1 VRQDEGTP
9 EKAARQ
15 QLSDGPPR
23 ETLKMAMRFWFY
35 PCFLLLLGGCT
46 TTPFFAPST
55 PVDQQLFVQGME
67 EVNLQRDVPPAFSAL
82 HETYAESP
90 WVPMAE
96 TVKELLTTIREQQQV
111 INRLESEKAASRKEM
126 AALKQQKDS
135 LAKDLDKL
143 KRLLID
149 LERRGR

>member
-1 VRQDEGTP
+1 
-9 EKAARQ
+9 
-15 QLSDGPPR
+15 
-23 ETLKMAMRFWFY
+23 
-35 PCFLLLLGGCT
+35 
-46 TTPFFAPST
+46 
-55 PVDQQLFVQGME
+55 
-67 EVNLQRDVPPAFSAL
+67 
-82 HETYAESP
+82 
-90 WVPMAE
+90 MAE